1 MPDSKDRLDEL
12 RSRTPSGR
20 LTTPEDVAQAAQFL
34 CSDAA
39 RSVIGQTLVI
49 DGGAGIPL

>member
-1 MPDSKDRLDEL
+1 
-12 RSRTPSGR
+12 
-20 LTTPEDVAQAAQFL
+20 LTTTEDVAHAALFL

-49 DGGAGIPL
+49 DGGAGIPI